1 MQALGTSRQFVAA
14 NEVFLT
20 SHESCSLGPLQAAC
34 RSDVT
39 SGPDIISGTSIETL
53 LLRGDEVGVQRLDL
67 VCNYK
72 LASARPIDDD
82 LEAPLPAKSMH
93 CR

>member
-1 MQALGTSRQFVAA
+1 MQALGTNRQFVTA

-39 SGPDIISGTSIETL
+39 SGPNIISGANIGTL
-53 LLRGDEVGVQRLDL
+53 LLRGRRGGRAATGLGLQLQTSERST
-67 VCNYK
+67 Y
-72 LASARPIDDD
+72 R
-82 LEAPLPAKSMH
+82 
-93 CR
+93 